1 MTHRRNT
8 EGLKKHAEYRK
19 AKTAEKVDEAIKRLV
34 KNKESVNFNRV
45 SEEAGVSKSYLY
57 NNQEVRQ
64 RIETLRKQQG
74 DVPSPRQVKREMTD
88 ASKDAVI
95 AAKNKQINELK
106 EENKKLK
113 EENRK
118 LRGKVYDSLT

>member
-1 MTHRRNT
+1 MTHKRNT
-8 EGLKKHAEYRK
+8 EGLKKHAEKRK
-19 AKTAEKVDEAIKRLV
+19 AKTAKKVDEAIKRLL
-34 KNKESVNFNRV
+34 KHKESVNFNRV

-57 NNQEVRQ
+57 NNKEVRQ
-64 RIETLRKQQG
+64 RIETLRKQQEE
-74 DVPSPRQVKREMTD
+74 VPSPRQVKREMTD

-95 AAKNKQINELK
+95 AAKNKKINELK